1 MFRGIGGWFAS
12 NNVAPI
18 CVRPLGVVEAPVQEA
33 KLARLGLHKLLEGET
48 PASGRKKN
56 FNRNSFVR
64 TSVADLVCLSR
75 IQKFSIPDPIFFSS
89 QIPDPESCIHIMKCI
104 LNKQKLFLSSRKH
117 DPGCSSL
124 IRIMDPDPDFYT
136 SQSRIQ
142 RHWIPDPQHWIII
155 RIRDKHSRIPNTS
168 NKETINNNPWVL
180 KLSELRA

>member
-1 MFRGIGGWFAS
+1 LPATMWLRYVYGHLESLRLRYKKPNLPGLVFI
-12 NNVAPI
+12 N
-18 CVRPLGVVEAPVQEA
+18 CLKEKPLP
-33 KLARLGLHKLLEGET
+33 LEE
-48 PASGRKKN
+48 KKN
-56 FNRNSFVR
+56 FNRNSFVT